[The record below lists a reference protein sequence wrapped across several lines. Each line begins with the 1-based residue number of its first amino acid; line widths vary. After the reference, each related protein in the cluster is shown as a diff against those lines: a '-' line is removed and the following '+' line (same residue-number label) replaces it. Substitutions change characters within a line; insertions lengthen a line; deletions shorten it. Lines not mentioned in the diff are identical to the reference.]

1 MWQITAL
8 ITYDCTNKLH
18 LQTVNM
24 QTSSGLQ
31 ATKLENLQ
39 RSFEIQYKIST
50 HDYTASL
57 CI

>member
-8 ITYDCTNKLH
+8 INYDCINKLH

-31 ATKLENLQ
+31 ATKRENLQ
-39 RSFEIQYKIST
+39 RSFEIQYRILT
-50 HDYTASL
+50 QDYTAS
-57 CI
+57 

>member
-8 ITYDCTNKLH
+8 ITYDCRNKLH
-18 LQTVNM
+18 LQAVNM

-31 ATKLENLQ
+31 ATEWENLQ

-50 HDYTASL
+50 QDYTAS
-57 CI
+57 